1 MNLGGTWYFLNG
13 SGEMATGWV
22 KDGDS
27 WFFCYQSGAMATGRV
42 VVGGTPYSFDANGRW
57 IP

>member
-1 MNLGGTWYFLNG
+1 
-13 SGEMATGWV
+13 MATGWV

-42 VVGGTPYSFDANGRW
+42 VVGGTPYFFDANGRW

>member
-1 MNLGGTWYFLNG
+1 
-13 SGEMATGWV
+13 MATGWV